1 MSNRENDDER
11 LARKWLESQKYNN
24 IERSDDDPPDY
35 VVDGKYAVEVKRLN
49 LKSQI
54 NGRTEGEEN
63 SRLALC
69 KTIKKAL
76 EKLGPPGKGKSVDV
90 NCEYDFSRPLPK
102 AKVVKKQI
110 REALLLLTQPYGTNV
125 INQIESKYLDL
136 DKHRHEP
143 MFGLHLC
150 LPCGICLELE
160 EHSLKPDQFRLLNVS
175 NGKGVL
181 VSPELEHNIKS
192 SIEEK
197 AQKIKDRKNDF
208 DEWWLLLVDHIG
220 YVPNSGLNETELG
233 NLRAGIRVETPWSRI
248 IIVSP
253 WFADYWYEL

>member
-1 MSNRENDDER
+1 M
-11 LARKWLESQKYNN
+11 
-24 IERSDDDPPDY
+24 
-35 VVDGKYAVEVKRLN
+35 VDGKYAVEVQRLN
-49 LKSQI
+49 LKSQV

-110 REALLLLTQPYGTNV
+110 REALLLLTQPYGT
-125 INQIESKYLDL
+125 
-136 DKHRHEP
+136 HEP

-150 LPCGICLELE
+150 LPCGICLELG

-192 SIEEK
+192 SIKEK

-208 DEWWLLLVDHIG
+208 DEWWLLLIDHIG
-220 YVPNSGLNETELG
+220 YVPNSGLNETELA

-248 IIVSP
+248 IIVSL
-253 WFADYWYEL
+253 WFADYWYELRVVLRKVGIVRHCLDYDTSDPLGSFREVGVTGGGGMAAMPAGGSSNPGVLV